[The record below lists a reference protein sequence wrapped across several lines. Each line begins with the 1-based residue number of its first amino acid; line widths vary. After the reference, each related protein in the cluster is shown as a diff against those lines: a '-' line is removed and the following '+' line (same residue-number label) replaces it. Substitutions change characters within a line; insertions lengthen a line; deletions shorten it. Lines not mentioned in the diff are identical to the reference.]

1 LYYCMA
7 LGLRRR
13 EPPKPCRRQQTY
25 CDRRG
30 GPCSSGDVACLS
42 DDPIRLHAILECLLP
57 VAARSAFVPYPA
69 RRAAGAPRWPACL
82 RPVSSDA
89 DVYGTPPLHLQQH
102 AGTERINPAGNKQT
116 PAQLRASSLFV
127 AWTRTIQA
135 HCYRASSTL
144 SFSQFHFSP
153 AASFTFRSR
162 ATTTASGGRPAPGRP
177 AAAVDPAAHA
187 RRGQ

>member
-1 LYYCMA
+1 MFSYGVYLYYCMA

-57 VAARSAFVPYPA
+57 VAARSAFVPYIP
-69 RRAAGAPRWPACL
+69 
-82 RPVSSDA
+82 
-89 DVYGTPPLHLQQH
+89 
-102 AGTERINPAGNKQT
+102 
-116 PAQLRASSLFV
+116 
-127 AWTRTIQA
+127 IQE

-144 SFSQFHFSP
+144 SFSP
-153 AASFTFRSR
+153 AASFTFRSQ
-162 ATTTASGGRPAPGRP
+162 ATTTASGGRPA
-177 AAAVDPAAHA
+177 AAVGRSSRTCATGAVIVACLTRVTEEEAVNPIA
-187 RRGQ
+187 RAGAPE